1 MPRGRE
7 LPESLSE
14 SAAELVVEL
23 RTVKSRSGL
32 TLVALERKTAYSK
45 SSWERYLNGRTLPS
59 ADAVRALC
67 TVAGCDPVPLVALR
81 EVAAVDAAARKER
94 EERGECEER
103 EGRDEGA
110 GSSAQGAGPVPPAAD
125 VATEPAPVPRGA
137 GDPGPWWRRWPALV
151 VLGAGVAVAGGVLVA
166 EPWQAGS
173 KAAAP
178 RSPFTSA
185 HDGPYVW
192 GREASYPCRIQ
203 QHSGRTYAGHSGTHQ
218 TVLAHNSTSWDVVE
232 AQCLLREAGFDP
244 GAVDG
249 VYGPRTEQAVKR
261 LQAKA
266 GIEDDGL
273 VGPDTWKVLR
283 G

>member
-14 SAAELVVEL
+14 AAAELVVEL

-81 EVAAVDAAARKER
+81 EVAAADAAARKER
-94 EERGECEER
+94 EERDER
-103 EGRDEGA
+103 DD
-110 GSSAQGAGPVPPAAD
+110 SLAQGAGPVPRTAD
-125 VATEPAPVPRGA
+125 VADDPGPVPRTA
-137 GDPGPWWRRWPALV
+137 SVPGPWWRRWPALV
-151 VLGAGVAVAGGVLVA
+151 VLGAGVAVAGGVVVA
-166 EPWQAGS
+166 EPWQTGS

-178 RSPFTSA
+178 QSPFTSA

-192 GREASYPCRIQ
+192 GRETSYPCRIQ

-218 TVLAHNSTSWDVVE
+218 TVLAHNTTSWDVVE

-249 VYGPRTEQAVKR
+249 VYGPHTEQAVKR